1 TFCIKMGSGLGTAFA
16 AWIMNSFG
24 YVPNHAQSAAGLE
37 GIIWAFIWAPALLFA
52 LAAIPLLFFRKY
64 EAMEEKIRHDLETV
78 NS

>member
-1 TFCIKMGSGLGTAFA
+1 
-16 AWIMNSFG
+16 
-24 YVPNHAQSAAGLE
+24 
-37 GIIWAFIWAPALLFA
+37 WAPALLFA

>member
-1 TFCIKMGSGLGTAFA
+1 MS
-16 AWIMNSFG
+16 
-24 YVPNHAQSAAGLE
+24 PNHAQSAAGLE

>member
-1 TFCIKMGSGLGTAFA
+1 MLSI
-16 AWIMNSFG
+16 ID
-24 YVPNHAQSAAGLE
+24 VPNHAQSAAGLE

-64 EAMEEKIRHDLETV
+64 EAMEEKIRHDLETI

>member
-1 TFCIKMGSGLGTAFA
+1 
-16 AWIMNSFG
+16 
-24 YVPNHAQSAAGLE
+24 LE